1 MRVLACHSPYGQGG
15 IGQHFAQLVDET
27 RFAGALAHYYNAAPH
42 SADDAATGRRVT
54 AAPFGWLHRWTP
66 LRYST
71 AWASHVKNE
80 CFDRRVAARLEDPH
94 ECFMGFVGQTLRSF
108 RRARALGFA
117 TLELVAVNSHVDNV
131 RRLHDRARRDWGI
144 DGSWLNDAQ
153 RRKTL
158 AEYAAA
164 DRIYVHSE
172 YTRQSFLD
180 AGIPASKLTRT
191 ELRPAPRFRPP
202 VERPDDGIF
211 RVVYVGRV
219 DVTKGL
225 PLLLDAF
232 ASLPDPA
239 ELTIVGGW
247 PTRRMR
253 QFFRPRIEADSRVR
267 VAPGDPLPVL
277 QRADV
282 FVHPSY
288 EDGFGYA
295 PMEALACGVP
305 VLVTEDTGMKE
316 YVTDGVDGYVIPT
329 GDPDALQDR
338 LHHLHR
344 HPLRPALSSSAA

>member
-1 MRVLACHSPYGQGG
+1 MRVLACHSPYGRGG
-15 IGQHFAQLVDET
+15 IGQHFAHLVEET
-27 RFAGALAHYYNAAPH
+27 RRDGSLAHYYNAAPP
-42 SADDAATGRRVT
+42 SSDDAGPGRRAT
-54 AAPFGWLHRWTP
+54 AAPFGWLYRWTP
-66 LRYST
+66 LRYSS
-71 AWASHVKNE
+71 AWANHLKNE
-80 CFDRRVAARLEDPH
+80 CFDRRVAAALDEPH
-94 ECFMGFVGQTLRSF
+94 ERFMGFVGQSLRSF
-108 RRARALGFA
+108 RRARALGFE

-131 RRLHDRARRDWGI
+131 RRLHDRARRDWGV

-158 AEYAAA
+158 AEYRAA
-164 DRIYVHSE
+164 DRIYVHSD

-191 ELRPAPRFRPP
+191 VLRPAPRFLPP
-202 VERPDDGIF
+202 VERPADGVF

-225 PLLLDAF
+225 PLLLEAF

-247 PTRRMR
+247 PTRRVR
-253 QFFRPRIEADSRVR
+253 RVLQPRIEGDARIRMVS
-267 VAPGDPLPVL
+267 GDPLPVL

-295 PMEALACGVP
+295 PMEAMACGVP

-316 YVTDGVDGYVIPT
+316 YVTEGVDGYVIPT
-329 GDPDALQDR
+329 GDTEALRDR

-344 HPLRPALSSSAA
+344 HPLRPLPSPSTV